1 MSEKAAR
8 ISLQVYPNATRNK
21 IADVVDGVWQVKI
34 AAPPVEGK
42 ANKELITF
50 LSRRL
55 GVRKSALT
63 FVTGHT
69 SRAKVISI
77 SGLSQAEIAQ
87 RLLSEFSQ

>member
-1 MSEKAAR
+1 MSEKEAR
-8 ISLQVYPNATRNK
+8 ISLQVYPNAARNK
-21 IADVVDGVWQVKI
+21 IADVVDGVWQVKV

-42 ANKELITF
+42 ANRELITF

-63 FVTGHT
+63 LVTGHT
-69 SRAKVISI
+69 GRAKTVSI

-87 RLLSEFSQ
+87 RLLS